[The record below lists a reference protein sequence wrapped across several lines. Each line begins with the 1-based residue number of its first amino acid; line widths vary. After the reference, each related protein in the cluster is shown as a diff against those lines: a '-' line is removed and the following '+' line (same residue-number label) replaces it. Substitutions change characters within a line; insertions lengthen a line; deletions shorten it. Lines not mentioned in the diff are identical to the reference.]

1 MFKSYL
7 RFHFLFSWS
16 LSLFVESY
24 LLGGERVFFLF
35 FLFFLGLKRVFLFS
49 FINSHLRSSL
59 PQTSTK
65 LKVKTYDEYFTEKR
79 RRPLIGSTA
88 QRLIG
93 LTAEIALIGPNVSA
107 GQNKAFSLVRYK
119 HGNQLGL
126 PKYKTQYPDD
136 CWKSG
141 NSTNFPSRTSEFSP
155 MDICHPDIGVSFLV
169 SRRRKH
175 LGEKQMVSNIG
186 NAHIMFFFLFH
197 NKNLKCEK
205 IK

>member
-1 MFKSYL
+1 MKTRTRPRKRSIKKEFFFSFFL
-7 RFHFLFSWS
+7 GRF
-16 LSLFVESY
+16 
-24 LLGGERVFFLF
+24 LGRERVFFLF
-35 FLFFLGLKRVFLFS
+35 FFFFLDRFFGRKRVFFFS

-136 CWKSG
+136 CWTPEIRRIFPHVYPDYLRWIPAIRISG
-141 NSTNFPSRTSEFSP
+141 
-155 MDICHPDIGVSFLV
+155 
-169 SRRRKH
+169 
-175 LGEKQMVSNIG
+175 
-186 NAHIMFFFLFH
+186 FH
-197 NKNLKCEK
+197 F
-205 IK
+205 